1 MIAYFDTS
9 AIVPIVIEEPGSLT
23 AVTLWDEA
31 DRVVSSRLAYA
42 EARAAL
48 ALATRINRITTRQ
61 LRRAVTNLE
70 DLFDQLDLVEVT
82 DAIVRR
88 AGELAEAAALRG
100 SDAVHLSSAEQ
111 LADRDLVFAA
121 GDQELLRGASD
132 LTMHTADVTI
142 SN

>member
-1 MIAYFDTS
+1 MDIARF
-9 AIVPIVIEEPGSLT
+9 PLIEEPASPVAT
-23 AVTLWDEA
+23 TRWDDA

-48 ALATRINRITTRQ
+48 ALAARISRLAARQ

-70 DLFDQLDLVEVT
+70 DLVDQLDLVEVT
-82 DAIVRR
+82 DAVVRR

-100 SDAVHLSSAEQ
+100 YDAVRLSSAEQ
-111 LADRDLVFAA
+111 LADPDLVFVS
-121 GDQELLRGASD
+121 GDQELLRAASD
-132 LTMHTADVTI
+132 LTMHTADLNI